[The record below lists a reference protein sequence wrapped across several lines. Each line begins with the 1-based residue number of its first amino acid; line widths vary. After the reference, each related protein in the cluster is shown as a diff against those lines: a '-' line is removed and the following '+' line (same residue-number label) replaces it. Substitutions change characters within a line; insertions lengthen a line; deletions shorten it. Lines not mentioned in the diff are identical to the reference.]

1 MDFDALELMVRAVL
15 LTLIVTP
22 ILLVEEI
29 QGLFLKQLAKFLLK
43 LMSIVM
49 KIMTVRWILCAIG
62 SLQQRNNKVVKDVK
76 KCTTLLM
83 VLSLDILEGTI

>member
-22 ILLVEEI
+22 ILLAEET
-29 QGLFLKQLAKFLLK
+29 QGRLLKQLAKFLLK

-49 KIMTVRWILCAIG
+49 KIMTVRWILCVIG
-62 SLQQRNNKVVKDVK
+62 SLRLRNNKVVKDVK